1 MKKKPWVK
9 PELFL
14 VKEDGT
20 KVPLTDNEEKT
31 TNASSTDTQVDQKR
45 ELGDS

>member
-14 VKEDGT
+14 VMEDGT
-20 KVPLTDNEEKT
+20 KVPLTGNEEKT
-31 TNASSTDTQVDQKR
+31 TNSSNIDTSAEQER
-45 ELGDS
+45 ELSDS